1 MHTMEYNSALK
12 GNQILIHDTM
22 WMSLQDILLSE
33 MIDAKVQILYD
44 SISMQYLIVKC
55 IEKERIMAVKD
66 WERGLEERGLKNYS
80 WMGTKFHF
88 GMMEKF
94 WR

>member
-44 SISMQYLIVKC
+44 SFSMQYLIVKC

-66 WERGLEERGLKNYS
+66 WERED
-80 WMGTKFHF
+80 
-88 GMMEKF
+88 
-94 WR
+94 